1 MIKKTPL
8 IFTQHIFIF
17 LFLLFLPFVAFGR
30 EITTAWALNAGNIN
44 PHLYSPNQMYAQIM
58 LYQPLIRFDGQKFVG
73 EIAESWEISKDNKTY
88 TFFIKENLLFSDGSP
103 LDAYAIEVNFKAIL
117 ENKMRHSWLGITQK
131 IISAK
136 ALDSKTF
143 ELKLK
148 SPYIATLNELSL
160 PRPFRFIAPSAML
173 NGSTKN
179 GIKAPIGSGA
189 WILKES
195 RLGAYDIFV
204 PNPYY
209 HGNKP
214 QISKLTIK
222 ILPDANSR
230 ILAFESG
237 ALDILVG
244 KDSISRENFLRL
256 SKNAKYQTIQSQPQ
270 GTFHIIINASK
281 DRKTADIHLRKA
293 ILAAIDKQSILEK
306 ILLKIDKPAN
316 SLFNPSLEFC
326 NTTMQNATFNP
337 QKAKENLTQS
347 TYNQESL
354 QFVYVANNPIQKAIA
369 EAIQNNLAK
378 SGIKIEL
385 IASEPISF
393 FQKQKNGDF
402 DLIFNETW
410 GNPFDPHSF
419 IASMLIPSHA
429 DFAAQKDLNSRQ
441 KIESTIHKI
450 LNQTDEKILKHDYQ
464 TLLNLLDESAIY
476 LPLSHNVVLGIYNKN
491 KIKSYQIGAMETEF
505 LFEKMEVK

>member
-1 MIKKTPL
+1 MADSKNITDTKIGQTVT
-8 IFTQHIFIF
+8 I
-17 LFLLFLPFVAFGR
+17 GR
-30 EITTAWALNAGNIN
+30 MKGNIN
-44 PHLYSPNQMYAQIM
+44 LGAKIYKMT
-58 LYQPLIRFDGQKFVG
+58 
-73 EIAESWEISKDNKTY
+73 SK
-88 TFFIKENLLFSDGSP
+88 ELFSEAKESLYGEHRK
-103 LDAYAIEVNFKAIL
+103 IGL
-117 ENKMRHSWLGITQK
+117 EASVKIKYGKPISIKVTSNK
-131 IISAK
+131 
-136 ALDSKTF
+136 
-143 ELKLK
+143 
-148 SPYIATLNELSL
+148 
-160 PRPFRFIAPSAML
+160 
-173 NGSTKN
+173 KN
-179 GIKAPIGSGA
+179 GIYKDLYVNVLS
-189 WILKES
+189 
-195 RLGAYDIFV
+195 DFV
-204 PNPYY
+204 PQDKAKSKPITFATIVEQLSKTGNTPYEFSKITVDLDD
-209 HGNKP
+209 NVFIPKLSIINELRRCALAEVERFA
-214 QISKLTIK
+214 ISKITRK
-222 ILPDANSR
+222 P
-230 ILAFESG
+230 
-237 ALDILVG
+237 
-244 KDSISRENFLRL
+244 KDL
-256 SKNAKYQTIQSQPQ
+256 
-270 GTFHIIINASK
+270 
-281 DRKTADIHLRKA
+281 
-293 ILAAIDKQSILEK
+293 QSILEK

-347 TYNQESL
+347 TYNQEAL

-385 IASEPISF
+385 IASEPIGF

-476 LPLSHNVVLGIYNKN
+476 LPLSHNVVLGIYNKT

-505 LFEKMEVK
+505 LFEAMEVK